1 MVLKIAF
8 LTPISLSLSMSS
20 ISLALKVKRHFTD
33 FKMCS
38 LMSKLMSSTKV
49 KKIAYQELAA
59 YIMKERM
66 KMPCLKC
73 G

>member
-1 MVLKIAF
+1 
-8 LTPISLSLSMSS
+8 MSS
-20 ISLALKVKRHFTD
+20 ISLIPKVKRHFTD

-38 LMSKLMSSTKV
+38 LMCKPMSFMKA
-49 KKIAYQELAA
+49 KKIVYQELAA

-66 KMPCLKC
+66 KMPYLKC

>member
-20 ISLALKVKRHFTD
+20 ISLVLKVKRHFTD

-38 LMSKLMSSTKV
+38 LMCKLMSFTKA

-66 KMPCLKC
+66 KMPYLKC